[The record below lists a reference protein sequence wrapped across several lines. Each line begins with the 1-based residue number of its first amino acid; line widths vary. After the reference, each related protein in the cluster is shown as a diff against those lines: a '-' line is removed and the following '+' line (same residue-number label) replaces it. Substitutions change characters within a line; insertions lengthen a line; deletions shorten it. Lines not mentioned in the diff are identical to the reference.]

1 MRSQARTWFI
11 SLPRQKKAFILISA
25 DIFFAMFAL
34 WVAFS
39 LRLGELYVPKG
50 DMWYL
55 FAAAPIIAV
64 PIFVRLGLY
73 RAIIRYIEI
82 RALWTIIQATTLYAL
97 VFAFVL
103 YESAIMGVPRTVLPL
118 NWLNM
123 MLLVGSSRFFAR
135 WWLGEVYLNL
145 VGGRGEKNHGKKNV
159 VIYGAG
165 NAGVQ
170 LASALGYGRE
180 FRPVAFIDDD
190 VLLHKQKVNGLKIY
204 PLSSL
209 MYIIE
214 RHQVSDVLLAMP
226 SASRAR
232 KSEIIRLLEPFAV
245 HVMSMP
251 DLSDIA
257 QGKVTVDEL
266 QEIDIAD
273 LLGRDAVT
281 PDQSLLHANI
291 VGKTVLVTGAGGS
304 IGSELCRQIIRLQPN
319 SLILFENCEFALY
332 AIEKELQHLLGKR
345 RDHSRLAG
353 DMHTISGDIRNTEGI
368 KLIPVL
374 GSVTNGVRIEKV
386 CKTFMVQTI
395 YHAAAYKHVPM
406 VEKNPGE
413 AIWNNVF
420 GTLRS
425 AQAAIKTG
433 VETFVLISTD
443 KAVRPTNTMGATK
456 RLAELILQALSLN
469 TVNHPT
475 RFTMVRFGNVLG
487 SSGSVVPLFKEQIAR
502 GGPVTVTDER
512 IIRYFMTIPEAS
524 QLVIQA
530 GAMGAGGDVFVLDMG
545 EPIRIVDLAKR
556 MIHLSGLEIKD
567 AEHPGGDIEISYTGL
582 RPGEKLYEELLIG
595 DNVSKT
601 DHARIMRA
609 QEHVIP
615 WGELERMLAALE
627 QATDEDDFERVRAIL
642 TDAVAGFVPQCEIED
657 MLWKE
662 EKLLES
668 SRSDRKNREIF
679 VNG

>member
-1 MRSQARTWFI
+1 MRSHTRTWFI
-11 SLPRQKKAFILISA
+11 LLPRQKKAFILISA
-25 DIFFAMFAL
+25 DVFFAIFAL
-34 WVAFS
+34 WAALS
-39 LRLGELYVPKG
+39 LRWGELYIPKSG
-50 DMWYL
+50 EWYL
-55 FAAAPIIAV
+55 FAAAPVIAV
-64 PIFVRLGLY
+64 PIFIKMGLY
-73 RAIIRYIEI
+73 RAIIRYIEV

-103 YESAIMGVPRTVLPL
+103 YESGIKGVPRTVLPL

-135 WWLGEVYLNL
+135 WWLGELYLNL
-145 VGGRGEKNHGKKNV
+145 GGGRGVKSHSKKNV

-180 FRPVAFIDDD
+180 FRPIAFIDDD
-190 VLLHKQKVNGLKIY
+190 VLLQKQKVNGLRIY

-209 MYIIE
+209 RYLIE
-214 RHQVSDVLLAMP
+214 RHQVSDILLAMP
-226 SASRAR
+226 SANRAR

-251 DLSDIA
+251 GLSDIA
-257 QGKVTVDEL
+257 QGKVTVDAL
-266 QEIDIAD
+266 QEVDIAD
-273 LLGRDAVT
+273 LLGRDAVA

-291 VGKTVLVTGAGGS
+291 AGKVVMVTGAGGS

-319 SLILFENCEFALY
+319 SLILFEISEFALY
-332 AIEKELQHLLGKR
+332 AIEKELQHLLTKR
-345 RDHSRLAG
+345 RAGSQLADG
-353 DMHTISGDIRNTEGI
+353 ILAIPGDINNTEEI

-374 GSVTNGVRIEKV
+374 GSVTNAKRCEKI
-386 CKTFMVQTI
+386 CNTFKVQTI

-406 VEKNPGE
+406 VERNPGE
-413 AIWNNVF
+413 AVWNNIF
-420 GTLRS
+420 GTLHV
-425 AQAAIKTG
+425 AQAAIKAD

-456 RLAELILQALSLN
+456 RFAELILQALSLN
-469 TVNHPT
+469 AVNNLRT

-530 GAMGAGGDVFVLDMG
+530 GAMGHGGDVFVLDMG

-567 AEHPGGDIEISYTGL
+567 AEHPDGDIEISYTGL

-609 QEHVIP
+609 QELVIP
-615 WGELERMLAALE
+615 WAELEKMLATLE
-627 QATDEDDFERVRAIL
+627 QATEDDDFERVRGVLA
-642 TDAVAGFVPQCEIED
+642 DAVTGFIPQCEIED
-657 MLWKE
+657 VLWKE
-662 EKLLES
+662 
-668 SRSDRKNREIF
+668 DRRL